1 MKFPMKV
8 RHGCNFLKFTALA
21 AGMIAGTSLAAAQQP
36 TPAPSTPLQ
45 TYTAPDQ
52 SATVGVPAGW
62 RVTKAVY
69 GEIQMSGP
77 NGEAI
82 SLGNTLLIRNGPYRA
97 GQNPMM
103 IPNQATLTQKV
114 EAVWQDAAA
123 ASGFPGARVSVSS
136 AKPVPLGKIAQCGI
150 FLGSLTNAQGPQ
162 NFETRFCSLPMDSS
176 GVYKLFWMNATIP
189 ASLAAQER
197 ATAEAVL
204 SSYRPSLA
212 SLEASLKPATPPL
225 PPMGWVVPSGYAGDS
240 GNAYSEI
247 MAQESSDCMDEGV
260 IREEPEEDLPPYCQ

>member
-8 RHGCNFLKFTALA
+8 RHGSEFLKFAALA
-21 AGMIAGTSLAAAQQP
+21 AGFIAGASLATAQQS

-45 TYTAPDQ
+45 TYSAPDG

-62 RVTKAVY
+62 RVTKAASA
-69 GEIQMSGP
+69 EIQMSGP

-82 SLGNTLLIRNGPYRA
+82 SVGNTLLIRSGAYRA

-103 IPNQATLTQKV
+103 IPNQATLTQKL
-114 EAVWQDAAA
+114 EAVWQEAAI

-162 NFETRFCSLPMDSS
+162 NFETRFCSLPIDSN

-189 ASLAAQER
+189 VSLAAQER

-204 SSYRPSLA
+204 SSYRPSQAALMA
-212 SLEASLKPATPPL
+212 ILKPATPPL
-225 PPMGWVVPSGYAGDS
+225 PPMGWVVPSGYAGDP
-240 GNAYSEI
+240 GTVYGEI
-247 MAQESSDCMDEGV
+247 SAQQTFNCMDEGV
-260 IREEPEEDLPPYCQ
+260 LREEPEEDLPPYCQ